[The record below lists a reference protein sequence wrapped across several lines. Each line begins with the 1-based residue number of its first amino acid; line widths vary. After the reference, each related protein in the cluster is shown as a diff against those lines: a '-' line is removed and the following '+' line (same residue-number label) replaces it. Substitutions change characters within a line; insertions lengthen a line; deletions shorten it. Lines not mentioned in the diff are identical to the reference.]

1 MRACILLTKLIP
13 PWAGRAKED
22 VRSLLCRDSFCE
34 RSRAKED
41 PDRKGGEIHFA
52 SAVEQKKIPT
62 VREERFILRAQN
74 NKRQKINDEQ

>member
-1 MRACILLTKLIP
+1 
-13 PWAGRAKED
+13 